1 VTRTVLAVDTTHEYG
16 SIALMRDGEL
26 LEEVAM
32 HATTGFGQV
41 LYAALDSLL
50 KRHGV
55 APAGIDCFAAASGP
69 GSFTGVRVGVACVK
83 GLAEATG
90 KGALAVSNLEA
101 IARYGRAPLR
111 AVMLDARRGDIYA
124 AVYDDQ
130 GRIVMP
136 ELVMK
141 LPQFLDTLP
150 RSEVDFVSQ
159 DFTVFGDGLPAAPRI
174 VAPRELAAMVA
185 RIASGREPC
194 DPAELDANYVRRAD
208 AELYWKEEQ

>member
-41 LYAALDSLL
+41 FYAALDALL
-50 KRHGV
+50 KRHAV
-55 APAGIDCFAAASGP
+55 APAEIDCFAAASGP

-141 LPQFLDTLP
+141 LPQFLETLP
-150 RSEVDFVSQ
+150 KTEVDFVSQ
-159 DFTVFGDGLPAAPRI
+159 DFSIFGDGLPAAPRI

-185 RIASGREPC
+185 RIASVREPR
-194 DPAELDANYVRRAD
+194 DPAQLDANYVRRAD

>member
-1 VTRTVLAVDTTHEYG
+1 VTPTILAVDTTSEYG
-16 SIALMRDGEL
+16 SIALARDGEV

-41 LYAALDSLL
+41 LYAALDALL
-50 KRHGV
+50 KRHGI
-55 APAGIDCFAAASGP
+55 APAEIDCFAAASGP

-90 KGALAVSNLEA
+90 KGAIAVSNLEA

-111 AVMLDARRGDIYA
+111 AAMLDARRGDIYA

-150 RSEVDFVSQ
+150 SSEVDFVAQ

-174 VAPRELAAMVA
+174 AAPRELAAMVA
-185 RIASGREPC
+185 RIASEREPR
-194 DPAELDANYVRRAD
+194 DPAQLDANYLRRAD
-208 AELYWKEEQ
+208 AELYWKEEP